1 LLFGK
6 IFVESLLCSGC
17 DENIKL
23 AGRMIEHSRSSAQ
36 QHPQLH
42 QQQMGEQRMVDV
54 LQFRVAYE
62 QSVQLVLAAA
72 REYFDSSATLSDA
85 DMELAR

>member
-1 LLFGK
+1 
-6 IFVESLLCSGC
+6 
-17 DENIKL
+17 
-23 AGRMIEHSRSSAQ
+23 
-36 QHPQLH
+36 
-42 QQQMGEQRMVDV
+42 MGEQRMVDV

-85 DMELAR
+85 DMELARWDAFSILQYLE